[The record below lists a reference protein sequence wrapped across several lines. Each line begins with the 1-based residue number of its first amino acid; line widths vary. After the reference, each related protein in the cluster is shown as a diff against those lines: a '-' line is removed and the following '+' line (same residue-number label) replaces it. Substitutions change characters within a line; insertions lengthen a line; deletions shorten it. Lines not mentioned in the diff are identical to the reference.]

1 MIIITMAKRLFSLL
15 LLGLLLLPL
24 LAQEIIFERY
34 ESGIEIWIILP
45 YELVHFGSED
55 TLAEYQLSTQIK
67 DSRGKQVAVNEQTLE
82 IPNWD
87 WLQGA
92 AIPVQQS
99 HNLPTGSYSLSVTLR
114 NRKLGDKQNYERS
127 FNVGSQATEIGQAY
141 LIAKREGFSY
151 IPSTMAMDELQSLLF
166 RISFAVEAQSLR
178 LTIDGIRHDFEL
190 PESPFE
196 LDLKEIAPQDSIADL
211 SIDLTER
218 NIRYQLEPLLYRPWF
233 SFSTRYSLKDQ
244 LDQLR
249 YVASQNEWRVLSRVP
264 KNKYHNAIESFWQAN
279 DPTPGTIRNE
289 NRDLFN
295 QRVLQ
300 ADERFTLHKRL
311 KGWKS
316 DRGRIY
322 IKFGEPD
329 QITTDAF
336 PIGRAASI
344 SWHYFR
350 LNRVF
355 VFTDE
360 RGFGQYTLRN
370 KDDEYDD
377 L

>member
-1 MIIITMAKRLFSLL
+1 MAKKLFSLL
-15 LLGLLLLPL
+15 LWGLFLLPL

-34 ESGIEIWIILP
+34 ESGIDIWIILP
-45 YELVHFGSED
+45 YELILFGAED
-55 TLAEYQLSTQIK
+55 AGAEYQVSTQIK

-82 IPNWD
+82 IPKRD
-87 WLQGA
+87 WLQDA
-92 AIPVQQS
+92 AIPVQQT
-99 HNLPTGSYSLSVTLR
+99 HNLPTGSYTLNVTLR

-141 LIAKREGFSY
+141 LIAEREGFHY
-151 IPSTMAMDELQSLLF
+151 IPSTMALDKLQSLLL
-166 RISFAVEAQSLR
+166 RISFAVDVQSLR
-178 LTIDGIRHDFEL
+178 LTIDGSRNDFDL
-190 PESPFE
+190 LESPFE
-196 LDLKEIAPQDSIADL
+196 IDLKELAQRDTIEDLNIA
-211 SIDLTER
+211 LTEM

-233 SFSTRYSLKDQ
+233 SFGTRYSLKDQ
-244 LDQLR
+244 LNQLR
-249 YVASQNEWRVLSRVP
+249 YVASQNDWRVLSRVP

-289 NRDLFN
+289 NRELFN

-300 ADERFTLHKRL
+300 ADEKFTLHKRL
-311 KGWKS
+311 QGWKS

-322 IKFGEPD
+322 IKFGDPD
-329 QITTDAF
+329 QITTEAF
-336 PIGRAASI
+336 PIGRAPSI

-355 VFTDE
+355 VFADE

-370 KDDEYDD
+370 KDEEYYD